1 MKQGFKY
8 FTGIIVLII
17 MVLVSCKIVHP
28 YEQPTAATAGLYRD
42 QATTDTTTLASLPYT
57 EMFSDTILQGL
68 IREGIAQNLDL
79 KVAYTR
85 IQQSQAYYEQNRAA
99 FQPTLNANVG
109 VTRLRLSEAQ
119 GFGRTNTTQYQLGV
133 SSSWEADIW
142 GRLKSS
148 RKAGLATLLQTEAAV
163 RAIQTNIVSD
173 IANNYYTLLA
183 LDQQLAITEQ
193 TVSNWDTTV
202 TTMRA
207 LKEAAIVTEA
217 AVEQSNAQRYAV
229 EVTIPDLK
237 QSIRETE
244 NALSVLIGRPPAA
257 IKRSQLYG
265 QQTIALL
272 QTGIPA
278 QLLANRP
285 DVQQAE
291 YAYRNAFELTNVAR
305 AALYPSL
312 SITGSAGITSLTLAN
327 FIVFDP
333 GALVASLGAGL
344 TQPIFNRRLNRT
356 NLIVAQAQQQASL
369 FNFRNTMLIAGQE
382 VSDALSLHSTA
393 LEKMTVRTNQLT
405 ALQRSVEYTQELLK
419 NGFANYTEVITARQS
434 LLAAELGRVDDQLQQ
449 LQATVNLYRSLG
461 GGWK

>member
-1 MKQGFKY
+1 MKQGFKPY
-8 FTGIIVLII
+8 TGIVVLTIL
-17 MVLVSCKIVHP
+17 VLVSCKVVRP
-28 YEQPTAATAGLYRD
+28 YEQPTVATSGLYRE
-42 QATTDTTTLASLPYT
+42 QATNDTTTLANLPYT
-57 EMFSDTILQGL
+57 EIFRDTILQGL
-68 IREGIAQNLDL
+68 IREAVAQNLDL

-85 IQQSQAYYEQNRAA
+85 IQQSQAYYEQSRAA
-99 FQPTLNANVG
+99 FQPTLNANAA
-109 VTRLRLSEAQ
+109 VTRFRLSEAQ

-148 RKAGLATLLQTEAAV
+148 RKAGLATLLQTEAAA
-163 RAIQTNIVSD
+163 RAIQTSIVSAV
-173 IANNYYTLLA
+173 ANSYFALLA
-183 LDQQLAITEQ
+183 LDQQLAITAQ
-193 TVSNWDTTV
+193 TVNNWDTTV

-244 NALSVLIGRPPAA
+244 NALSVLIGRPPAH
-257 IKRSQLYG
+257 IERSRLYE
-265 QQTIALL
+265 QQPIDSL

-305 AALYPSL
+305 TAFYPTL
-312 SITGSAGITSLTLAN
+312 SITGSAGISSLTLAN

-333 GALVASLGAGL
+333 GALVASIGAGL

-356 NLIVAQAQQQASL
+356 NLIVAKAQQQAAL
-369 FNFRNTMLIAGQE
+369 FGFRNTLLTAGQE
-382 VSDALSLHSTA
+382 VSDALSLHTTA

-405 ALQRSVEYTQELLK
+405 SLQKSVEYTQELLL

-434 LLAAELGRVDDQLQQ
+434 LLAAELGRVDDKLQQ
-449 LQATVNLYRSLG
+449 LQAIVDLYRSLG